1 MKTIGLIG
9 GISWQSSVH
18 YYEILNRT
26 VQETLGG
33 AHSCRCLMYSV
44 DFAEIA
50 DLQHRGEWGALSDRM
65 IQAAQLLERGG
76 ADIILMC
83 ANTMHKCAGD
93 VENSIRVPLLHIV
106 DPTGEAIQRLGL
118 RKVGLLATRF
128 SMEEDFLRKRYRE
141 KYGVETIIPEEQ
153 ARKDIHRTIFE
164 EFVKGIFT
172 DATRKRYLEIIDALI
187 AQGAEGIIAGCTEIE
202 LLITPGDVRIPLYQT
217 AKLHAESAVRFALE
231 S

>member
-18 YYEILNRT
+18 YYEILNRK

-33 AHSCRCLMYSV
+33 AHSCQCLMYSV

-50 DLQHRGEWGALSDRM
+50 DLQHKGAWDALSDRM
-65 IQAAQLLERGG
+65 IHAAQLLERGG
-76 ADIILMC
+76 ADIILLC

-93 VENSIRVPLLHIV
+93 VENNIRVPLLHIV
-106 DPTGEAIQRLGL
+106 DPTGEEILKRGL

-128 SMEEDFLRKRYRE
+128 SMEEDFLRKRFRE
-141 KYGVETIIPEEQ
+141 KYAADTIIPEEN

-164 EFVKGIFT
+164 ELVKGIFT
-172 DATRKRYLEIIDALI
+172 DASRRRFLAIIDALV

-202 LLITPGDVRIPLYQT
+202 LLIAPRDVRVPFFPT
-217 AKLHAESAVRFALE
+217 AKLHAESAVRFALAG
-231 S
+231 